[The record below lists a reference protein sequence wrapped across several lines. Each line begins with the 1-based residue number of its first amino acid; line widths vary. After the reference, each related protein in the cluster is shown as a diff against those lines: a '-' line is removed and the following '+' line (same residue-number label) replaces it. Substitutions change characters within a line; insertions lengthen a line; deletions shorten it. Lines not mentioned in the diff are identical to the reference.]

1 MTPSTI
7 LVLTEQRISNYS
19 DLTTI
24 KRVGKDGKLV
34 LQEQIT
40 QMVKCFYCGRDTNS
54 DLDVCV

>member
-1 MTPSTI
+1 MTLSTT

-24 KRVGKDGKLV
+24 KSDGKLV

-40 QMVKCFYCGRDTNS
+40 QMVKCFYCGLDTNS